1 MKWLCPLASPEK
13 PTDPHLWPI
22 VPVDGKV
29 TVIGGMRKRI
39 MPLTISTSL

>member
-1 MKWLCPLASPEK
+1 MAVCPLAFPEK

-22 VPVDGKV
+22 VPVDENI
-29 TVIGGMRKRI
+29 TAIGGMRKRI